1 MTATSVKIA
10 KQATIT
16 IADTPVTPGSRV
28 TIQIPVARLYT
39 HTKMTMPVHVIH
51 GRRPGPVL
59 FVSGTVHG
67 DEIIGIEIIRRL
79 IALKKLDRLKGT
91 LIAVPVA
98 FPGGCLSLSLDCLNP
113 KPPKNREKALKNL
126 RRRVKSPK

>member
-1 MTATSVKIA
+1 MVSSPPRRKGNPVTATSVKIA

-91 LIAVPVA
+91 LIAVPVVNVYA
-98 FPGGCLSLSLDCLNP
+98 FIHNSRS
-113 KPPKNREKALKNL
+113 
-126 RRRVKSPK
+126 SP